1 MDLKNAFFSIE
12 LWGAV
17 FCVMIGLSL
26 FRTEKRGRGYKFLA
40 LMTAALSV
48 MLFFDAMAWFFR
60 GAEGEV
66 AGIMVRAGN
75 ALSFLMLFIL
85 PALFY
90 PYFFSTV
97 EKEEGR
103 EMLQWL
109 APAVYGIS
117 IFSVIL
123 LTISQFNGMLYYIDD
138 GNVYHRG
145 SWFLFVSALYLLVLL
160 LLLFAAVYERKNISK
175 DRFPALVF
183 FTAFPL
189 AAVVVQMFHYGW
201 PVLNLVLV
209 LGAANIFAAEI
220 RRKTNIL
227 ETQEDRIGVQNEE
240 IVNLQTR
247 IALSQIKPHFL
258 YNALNSI
265 YILCGSDLETG
276 RNAISDLSDYLRM
289 NIGSIESV
297 APIPFEKEMEHVNT
311 YMSIEKLRFGE
322 DLDFSVITPVT
333 DFLLPALTLQPLV
346 ENAVRHGIVP
356 TGREGIILITTRET
370 EQHYVISISDNGMG
384 FDIKS
389 LDTDEGKHIG
399 IRNVRERLKMQM
411 NASLEI
417 SSIPGSGTE
426 VTVRIPK
433 QNRYAENSDRQ
444 VKI

>member
-1 MDLKNAFFSIE
+1 MDLRNTFFSIE
-12 LWGAV
+12 FWGAV
-17 FCVMIGLSL
+17 FCAIIGLSL
-26 FRTEKRGRGYKFLA
+26 FTTGKKGKGYNFLA
-40 LMTAALSV
+40 LMTAALSL
-48 MLFFDAMAWFFR
+48 MLFFDALAWYFR
-60 GAEGEV
+60 GSEGVV
-66 AGIMVRAGN
+66 AGFMVRAGN
-75 ALSFLMLFIL
+75 ALSFLMLFFL
-85 PALFY
+85 PGLFY
-90 PYFFSTV
+90 PYLSSNV
-97 EKEEGR
+97 AGEEGKEVLR
-103 EMLQWL
+103 WL
-109 APAVYGIS
+109 ASPIYGIG
-117 IFSVIL
+117 IFSIIL
-123 LTISQFNGMLYYIDD
+123 LVISQFNGMLYYIDD
-138 GNVYHRG
+138 GNTYHRG

-160 LLLFAAVYERKNISK
+160 LLLSGVVFVRRRISK
-175 DRFPALVF
+175 DMFPAIVF
-183 FTAFPL
+183 FTALPL
-189 AAVVVQMFHYGW
+189 GAVAVQMFYYGL
-201 PVLNLVLV
+201 PILNLVLM

-220 RRKTNIL
+220 RQKTSIL
-227 ETQEDRIGVQNEE
+227 EIQEDRIGVQNEE

-265 YILCGSDLETG
+265 YILCGSDLEKG

-289 NIGSIESV
+289 NIGSIESL

-370 EQHYVISISDNGMG
+370 EQYYIISISDNGMG

-399 IRNVRERLKMQM
+399 IRNVRDRLKMQM

-433 QNRYAENSDRQ
+433 QNTIR
-444 VKI
+444 